1 MPAFPPPA
9 VPGVSRR
16 PGGYPARAGGLWL
29 RRTLVL
35 SQFQAMVVPSGYRT
49 RVQPIRW
56 IITW

>member
-1 MPAFPPPA
+1 
-9 VPGVSRR
+9 
-16 PGGYPARAGGLWL
+16 
-29 RRTLVL
+29 LVL